1 MVTLAISAS
10 SPCVSLCFPLRYRNR
25 IKSPTEI
32 PPAFLVH
39 KKGFRD
45 YQLRVLFF
53 ERRLFFPVRAV
64 ALLSSCLKRGMPANL
79 SFFVSAQEMWALFPS
94 SDKNFPCTKKTK
106 IDPPTPFDSLLA
118 MHQNPIKSFK
128 TTPTVHLKERKTQT
142 KDMLEVL
149 ARQFYIHILE
159 SSKGTST
166 QSEF

>member
-1 MVTLAISAS
+1 MTLCNQKRAEQNFLSFKKKKKRLANTASKEWDAPGRSDTVTLAVSAS
-10 SPCVSLCFPLRYRNR
+10 SPCVSVLSTSQRNR

-79 SFFVSAQEMWALFPS
+79 SFFVLAQEMWALFSS
-94 SDKNFPCTKKTK
+94 SDKNFSCTKKTK
-106 IDPPTPFDSLLA
+106 IDPPTSFDSLLA
-118 MHQNPIKSFK
+118 MH
-128 TTPTVHLKERKTQT
+128 
-142 KDMLEVL
+142 
-149 ARQFYIHILE
+149 
-159 SSKGTST
+159 
-166 QSEF
+166 